1 VSTNNEL
8 KLSYSQRKKIKQ
20 LGAEFNIEK
29 YPLLSLKAKEL
40 VYKENW
46 KRKLFGMIAGIS
58 IIIVNRFSLAK
69 KIRDIIYDDIH
80 NALVNTYAEWPAE
93 VYASILAV
101 LVTLVFITMPIV
113 FFAPFLYMVFPLL
126 AVGFGVYLMQYAKI
140 KSSGMSSELFDII
153 SLWYV
158 VSSSGMPI
166 KEQIKT
172 IYDILRTYKQINLK
186 YGKLFPEYKMY
197 NMFFEMYYDMEK
209 RNYNEVTAFANQLP
223 KIQDK
228 RMKFIMSR
236 LHRAVRD
243 GFELSIILADEFRK
257 AVEDEVKRIEA
268 MGSIMELL
276 TELYSLI
283 LMFYIGFMVII
294 DFTMASIGGIYAL
307 KMKLEP
313 LIMQIPLLT
322 IVSTAFLGVII
333 NYLKGNNRLK
343 KEIPYPSWYK
353 ILAIGDL
360 ILYIIMYLLIGRYS
374 AFGFIITHLLPAL
387 IILYPMFKILNIRK
401 NISSLDREL
410 SIRFQQISSALKN
423 GYMLSEAFD
432 SAVTHTD
439 PKKMDFNDVIYTYF
453 ASYLR
458 IGYTMRDLLEK
469 LIIRIPSEQ
478 FRGVL
483 SIIALTEE
491 RASNLADFIERLS
504 DAIEEKMK
512 TIDLVNSKTQ
522 MVVVQVFIVAI
533 ANVLMLAYML
543 LMSVSP
549 MPLIMKSLE
558 GFGLVYMPENTN
570 YPLVDMI
577 VNFFA
582 PLGETSQ
589 SNYGP
594 YVDIAVGVT
603 LYLSFISAVAIALFF
618 MMYYDL
624 TSVETIGLFLLM
636 LMLQNMFIYHFM
648 VRYVFDFNAYHQ
660 YLVSHKLI
668 VNQTI

>member
-1 VSTNNEL
+1 MVKSETL
-8 KLSYSQRKKIKQ
+8 KLSYSQRKKIRQ
-20 LGAEFNIEK
+20 VGSEFNIDK
-29 YPLLSLKAKEL
+29 YPLLTLKGKEL

-46 KRKLFGMIAGIS
+46 KRRVFGMIAGIS
-58 IIIVNRFSLAK
+58 IIIVNKFSLAK
-69 KIRDIIYDDIH
+69 KIKNIIYDDIH
-80 NALVNTYAEWPAE
+80 SALVNTYAEWPAE

-101 LVTLVFITMPIV
+101 LVTLVFVMMPIV
-113 FFAPFLYMVFPLL
+113 FIAPYFYLIFPLI
-126 AVGFGVYLMQYAKI
+126 AIGFGVYLMQYAKI
-140 KSSGMSSELFDII
+140 KSSGMSSEMFDII

-158 VSSSGMPI
+158 VSSSGIPI

-209 RNYNEVTAFANQLP
+209 RNYNEVTAFSNQLP

-228 RMKFIMSR
+228 RMKFIISR

-243 GFELSIILADEFRK
+243 GFNLSAILADEFRK

-294 DFTMASIGGIYAL
+294 DFTMASIGGMYAL

-322 IVSTAFLGVII
+322 IVSTVFLGIII

-343 KEIPYPSWYK
+343 KEVPYPSWYK
-353 ILAIGDL
+353 IIAVGDL
-360 ILYIIMYLLIGRYS
+360 ILYVFMYLVIGRYS
-374 AFGFIITHLLPAL
+374 ASGFIMSHLIPGL
-387 IILYPMFKILNIRK
+387 IILYPMIKILTIRK

-458 IGYTMRDLLEK
+458 IGYTMKDLLEK

-522 MVVVQVFIVAI
+522 MVVIQVFIVAI
-533 ANVLMLAYML
+533 ANILMLAYML

-558 GFGLVYMPENTN
+558 GFGLVYMPENAH
-570 YPLVDMI
+570 YPLVNLV
-577 VNFFA
+577 VNFFT
-582 PLGETSQ
+582 PFGETSQ
-589 SNYGP
+589 TSYGP
-594 YVDIAVGVT
+594 YVDIAVGIT
-603 LYLSFISAVAIALFF
+603 LYLSFISAIAVALFF

-624 TSVETIGLFLLM
+624 TSVETIGLFLILLIM
-636 LMLQNMFIYHFM
+636 QNMFIYHFM
-648 VRYVFDFNAYHQ
+648 VKYVFDYNAYQHF
-660 YLVSHKLI
+660 LVTHKL
-668 VNQTI
+668 VMHQTM